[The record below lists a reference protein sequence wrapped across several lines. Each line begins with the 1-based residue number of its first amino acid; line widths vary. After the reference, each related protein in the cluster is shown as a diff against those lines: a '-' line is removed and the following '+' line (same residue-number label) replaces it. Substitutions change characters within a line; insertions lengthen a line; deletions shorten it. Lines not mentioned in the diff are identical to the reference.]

1 MLNRTKIACGL
12 LALAALVPARAQQT
26 GGSRPLYHLAV
37 VDIASAAD
45 LDRLLA
51 LDLDLAAC
59 QALELGTRT
68 ADVIAH
74 GDQDLARLQA
84 AGLPFQVAIRDMEAH
99 YAQELARF
107 GPFQAETL
115 TPPVG
120 QGAMGGHYTLA
131 QMEAILDGFA
141 QSYPGLCSPKTSIGT
156 SLQGRDIWVVKIS
169 DNVAQNEN
177 EARAYFDAVHHARE
191 PVSMTA
197 TLDFMDWLLSSH
209 GSDPDATFLVDER
222 ELYFV
227 PCVNPDGYEFNRQNS
242 PGGGGMWRKNR
253 RANADGT
260 TGVDLNRNYATGW
273 SAPNGGNSTSGSS
286 DTYRGTSPFSE
297 PESAAIE
304 AFMTGMGF
312 SQSCST
318 HTYTDVL
325 LHPWGYVTGGP
336 ANAADYA
343 AMGPRL
349 VDDSGVPFGPVSTQ
363 LYIAAG
369 GALDHHH
376 AVHGTIAWSP
386 ELGRA
391 NEGGFWPNSPTQ
403 VVIVD
408 RHRTMFRDMALTAG
422 ALIGVGAVDIAEDT
436 GGNGDGA
443 VGPGETGKAVI
454 TVENAGLAAPIG
466 AVTVQ
471 LTSLTAGV
479 TVLNGSTSV
488 AGPGRLGSIATTLR
502 FQVSPGFQGG
512 SATVRVT
519 VSGDGRTTTTDETF
533 RTEPLRLLVADDMER
548 DRGFA
553 ASAGDTAT
561 TGRFDR
567 SAPQATTYNGATIQ
581 QGADHSPNGTLC
593 HVTDGRAGTSVG
605 QYDVDGGYTDLLSP
619 VVDLAHVSYAELRF
633 WRFYAESVGNDAF
646 EVAVSL
652 DGGTTWTTVLQSA
665 QNTNGW
671 VQESIVLPTPLTN
684 AMRFRFRAQDLN
696 ASLVEAGIDDVEIHG
711 VGPNAGLV
719 ALSSGALGS
728 TAGLGVSGAA
738 GATSFVL
745 FAPAAGGPT
754 SIPGVLGSLLLDTAS
769 LSVAASVTLSADG
782 AGQFDLTIPSIPG
795 LAGATARFQVL
806 EVSATS
812 LTLGN
817 LQALTLR

>member
-1 MLNRTKIACGL
+1 MLNRTFFACGL
-12 LALAALVPARAQQT
+12 LALAATAPLRAQQT

-37 VDIASAAD
+37 VDIAGAAD

-59 QALELGTRT
+59 QALELGSRT
-68 ADVIAH
+68 VDVIAH
-74 GDQDLARLQA
+74 GDQDLARLRA
-84 AGLPFQVAIRDMEAH
+84 AGLPFQVAIRDLEAH

-141 QSYPGLCSPKTSIGT
+141 QTYPGLCSPKTSIGT

-169 DNVAQNEN
+169 DNVAQSEN

-197 TLDFMDWLLSSH
+197 TLDFMDWLLSSY
-209 GSDPDATFLVDER
+209 GIDPDATFLVDER

-253 RANADGT
+253 RTNADGS

-273 SAPNGGNSTSGSS
+273 SAPNGGNSTNGSS
-286 DTYRGTSPFSE
+286 DTYRGAAPFSE
-297 PESAAIE
+297 PESTAIE

-325 LHPWGYVTGGP
+325 LYPWGWQTGGP
-336 ANAADYA
+336 ANAADYESLA
-343 AMGPRL
+343 QRF
-349 VDDSGVPFGPVSTQ
+349 VDDSGVPAGPVSTQ

-369 GALDHHH
+369 GAVDHHH
-376 AVHGTIAWSP
+376 AAHGAISWTP

-422 ALIGVGAVDIAEDT
+422 ALIGVGAVAIVEEA

-443 VGPGETGKAVI
+443 VGPGETGQAVVTI
-454 TVENAGLAAPIG
+454 ENAGLAAPLG
-466 AVTVQ
+466 SVSVQ

-479 TVLNGSTSV
+479 TALSGSATIP
-488 AGPGRLGSIATTLR
+488 GPGRLGTTSTTLR
-502 FQVSPGFQGG
+502 FQVSAGFQGG

-519 VSGDGRTTTTDETF
+519 VTGDGRTTSEDVTF
-533 RTEPLRLLVADDMER
+533 RTEPLRRLVADDMAR

-553 ASAGDTAT
+553 NGAGDTAT
-561 TGRFDR
+561 TGRFER
-567 SAPQATTYNGATIQ
+567 AAPQATTYNGATIQ
-581 QGADHSPNGTLC
+581 QGADHTPSGTLC
-593 HVTDGRAGTSVG
+593 QVTDGRAGTSVG
-605 QYDVDGGYTDLLSP
+605 QYDVDSGYTDLLSP

-646 EVAVSL
+646 EVAISQ
-652 DGGTTWTTVLQSA
+652 DGGSNWTTVLQSA

-671 VQESIVLPTPLTN
+671 VQETLVLPTPLTN

-719 ALSSGALGS
+719 ALSSGVLGS
-728 TAGLGVSGAA
+728 TAALGVSGAA

-754 SIPGVLGSLLLDTAS
+754 SIPGVQGDLLLDAS
-769 LSVAASVTLSADG
+769 SLGVAGSVTLDADG
-782 AGQFDLTIPSIPG
+782 SGQFDLTIPNTPG

-806 EVSATS
+806 EVTSVS
-812 LTLGN
+812 LTLGDM
-817 LQALTLR
+817 QSITLR

>member
-1 MLNRTKIACGL
+1 MLNRTSLACGL
-12 LALAALVPARAQQT
+12 LALAAAFPAEAQQT
-26 GGSRPLYHLAV
+26 GGSRPLYHLATV
-37 VDIASAAD
+37 EISGAAD

-59 QALELGTRT
+59 QALEIGTRT
-68 ADVIAH
+68 VDVIAH
-74 GDQDLARLQA
+74 GDQDLAVLRA

-107 GPFQAETL
+107 GPFQTETL

-141 QSYPGLCSPKTSIGT
+141 QSYPGLCSTKTSIGT

-169 DNVAQNEN
+169 DNVAQSEN

-197 TLDFMDWLLSSH
+197 TLDFMDWLLSSY

-260 TGVDLNRNYATGW
+260 AGVDLNRNYATGW

-286 DTYRGTSPFSE
+286 DTYRGTAPFSE

-325 LHPWGYVTGGP
+325 LYPWGWQTGGP
-336 ANAADYA
+336 ANASDYEA
-343 AMGPRL
+343 LAPRF

-369 GALDHHH
+369 GAVDHHH
-376 AVHGTIAWSP
+376 AAHGTISWTP

-422 ALIGVGAVDIAEDT
+422 SLVGVGGVAIVEEA

-443 VGPGETGKAVI
+443 VGPGETGQAVI
-454 TVENAGLAAPIG
+454 TVENSGLATPIG
-466 AVTVQ
+466 SVSVQ

-479 TVLNGSTSV
+479 TVLNGAATIQ
-488 AGPGRLGSIATTLR
+488 GPGRLASSSTTLR

-519 VSGDGRTTTTDETF
+519 VTGDGRTTTEDATF

-548 DRGFA
+548 DRGF
-553 ASAGDTAT
+553 STGTGDTAT
-561 TGRFDR
+561 TGRFER

-581 QGADHSPNGTLC
+581 QGADHTPNGTLC
-593 HVTDGRAGTSVG
+593 QVTDGRAGSSVG
-605 QYDVDGGYTDLLSP
+605 QYDVDSGYTDLLSP
-619 VVDLAHVSYAELRF
+619 IVDLAHVSYAELRF

-646 EVAVSL
+646 EVAISQ
-652 DGGTTWTTVLQSA
+652 DSGTTWTTVLQSA

-671 VQESIVLPTPLTN
+671 VQESLVLPTPLTS

-696 ASLVEAGIDDVEIHG
+696 ASLVEAGIDDVEIYG

-719 ALSSGALGS
+719 ALSSGVLGT

-754 SIPGVLGSLLLDTAS
+754 SIPGVQGDLLLDAAS
-769 LSVAASVTLSADG
+769 LGVAGTVTLSADG
-782 AGQFDLTIPSIPG
+782 AGQYDLTIPSIPG

-806 EVSATS
+806 EVTSAS

-817 LQALTLR
+817 AQSVTLR

>member
-1 MLNRTKIACGL
+1 MLNRTTVACGL
-12 LALAALVPARAQQT
+12 LALAATAPVQAQQT
-26 GGSRPLYHLAV
+26 GGTRPLYHLAV
-37 VDIASAAD
+37 VDIAGATD

-59 QALELGTRT
+59 QALELGART
-68 ADVIAH
+68 VDVIAH
-74 GDQDLARLQA
+74 GDQDLARLRA
-84 AGLPFQVAIRDMEAH
+84 AGLPFQVAIRDLETH

-141 QSYPGLCSPKTSIGT
+141 QTYPGLCSPKTSIGT

-169 DNVAQNEN
+169 DNVAQSEN

-197 TLDFMDWLLSSH
+197 TLDFMDWLLSSY
-209 GSDPDATFLVDER
+209 GTDPDATFLVDER

-273 SAPNGGNSTSGSS
+273 SAPNGGNSTNGSS
-286 DTYRGTSPFSE
+286 DTYRGTAPFSE

-325 LHPWGYVTGGP
+325 LYPWGWQTGGP
-336 ANAADYA
+336 ANAADYEA
-343 AMGPRL
+343 LAQRF
-349 VDDSGVPFGPVSTQ
+349 VDDSGVPAGPVSTQ

-369 GALDHHH
+369 GAVDHHH
-376 AVHGTIAWSP
+376 AAHGAISWTP

-422 ALIGVGAVDIAEDT
+422 ALVGVGGVSIVEEA

-443 VGPGETGKAVI
+443 VGPGETGQAVVTI
-454 TVENAGLAAPIG
+454 ENAGLAAPIG
-466 AVTVQ
+466 SVSVQ
-471 LTSLTAGV
+471 LASLTPGV
-479 TVLNGSTSV
+479 NVLNGSATIQ
-488 AGPGRLGSIATTLR
+488 GPGRLASTSTTLR

-519 VSGDGRTTTTDETF
+519 VTGDGRTTTEDATF

-553 ASAGDTAT
+553 AGAGDTAT
-561 TGRFDR
+561 TGRFGR
-567 SAPQATTYNGATIQ
+567 AAPQATTYNGATIQ
-581 QGADHSPNGTLC
+581 QGADHTPNGTLC
-593 HVTDGRAGTSVG
+593 QVTDGRAGTSVG
-605 QYDVDGGYTDLLSP
+605 QFDVDSGYTDLLSP

-646 EVAVSL
+646 EVAVSQN
-652 DGGTTWTTVLQSA
+652 GGSTWTTVLQSA

-671 VQESIVLPTPLTN
+671 VQETIVLPTPLTA

-728 TAGLGVSGAA
+728 TAGLGLSGAA

-754 SIPGVLGSLLLDTAS
+754 SIPGVQGDLLLDPNS
-769 LSVAASVTLSADG
+769 LGLAGSVTLDADG
-782 AGQFDLTIPSIPG
+782 SGQLDLTIPSIPG

-806 EVSATS
+806 EVTSVS
-812 LTLGN
+812 LTLGDM
-817 LQALTLR
+817 QSITLR